1 MRSGQALSHIRR
13 RRISLRL
20 KWAREQNAE
29 EEMADYKTMEIR
41 GFFRS
46 HSHLP
51 IWEAMQK
58 AGIWEQVGLKVSF
71 EFCDSS
77 EAAEKAL
84 FSGDIDF
91 VSGNHISPYLLVR
104 RGKPI
109 VSLTSPSN
117 SVDDRLVT
125 RFPVKAVS
133 ELKGKRIGD
142 TTLVDSIG
150 GYHHPRG
157 NHMLYVMRGGLR
169 LDEVEFVE
177 LTESN
182 NEFRA
187 MQLDV
192 LKSGKVDGIF
202 VTGSTDKFEQAGLH
216 VLSLDR
222 LPMINGPTLTTT
234 LTTLEAKE
242 GLAERLVK
250 AQVLGIHFARTR
262 RGETEQIL
270 EGLRRRVPECKNV
283 NYRSVA
289 KLLPKPYP
297 DHEAVANAYKL
308 CCMKNPEAEEQ
319 SPMALW
325 DLHYLRA
332 LDNSG
337 YINKLY
343 T

>member
-1 MRSGQALSHIRR
+1 MKMGEYEPL
-13 RRISLRL
+13 
-20 KWAREQNAE
+20 
-29 EEMADYKTMEIR
+29 EIR
-41 GFFRS
+41 AYFRS

-51 IWEAMQK
+51 IGEVMDK
-58 AGIWEQVGLKVSF
+58 AGIWKQVGLKVSF

-77 EAAEKAL
+77 SAAEKAL
-84 FSGDIDF
+84 FDGSVDF

-117 SVDDRLVT
+117 SVNDKLVT
-125 RFPVKAVS
+125 RSPVKDVS
-133 ELKGKRIGD
+133 VLRGKRIGD

-169 LDEVEFVE
+169 LDEVEWVE

-182 NEFRA
+182 KEFQA
-187 MQLDV
+187 MQFEV
-192 LKSGKVDGIF
+192 LKSGKIDAIF
-202 VTGSTDKFEQAGLH
+202 VTGNTDKFEQAGLH

-222 LPMINGPTLTTT
+222 LPMINGPTLTST
-234 LTTLEAKE
+234 LTTLQKKE

-250 AQVLGIHFARTR
+250 AQVMGIHFARTR
-262 RGETEQIL
+262 RGETENIL
-270 EGLRRRVPECKNV
+270 EGLRQRVPEAKNV
-283 NYRSVA
+283 AYRSVA

-308 CCMKNPEAEEQ
+308 CCLKSPEAEEM

-325 DLHYLRA
+325 DLHYLRE
-332 LDNSG
+332 LDNSEF
-337 YINKLY
+337 IDALY
-343 T
+343 ANN

>member
-1 MRSGQALSHIRR
+1 MSEYEPL
-13 RRISLRL
+13 
-20 KWAREQNAE
+20 
-29 EEMADYKTMEIR
+29 EIR
-41 GFFRS
+41 GFYRS

-51 IWEAMQK
+51 IWEVMDK
-58 AGIWEQVGLKVSF
+58 AGIWEQVRLKVSF

-77 EAAEKAL
+77 SAAEKAL
-84 FSGDIDF
+84 FGGDIDF

-109 VSLTSPSN
+109 VCLASPSN
-117 SVDDRLVT
+117 TVNDRLVT
-125 RFPVKAVS
+125 RFPVEKIS
-133 ELKGKRIGD
+133 ELRGKRIGD

-169 LDEVEFVE
+169 LDEVEWVE

-187 MQLDV
+187 MQMDV
-192 LKSGKVDGIF
+192 LKSGKVDAIF
-202 VTGSTDKFEQAGLH
+202 VTGNTEKFEQAGLH

-222 LPMINGPTLTTT
+222 LRMVNGPTLTST
-234 LTTLEAKE
+234 LTTLEKKT
-242 GLAERLVK
+242 GLAQRLVK
-250 AQVLGIHFARTR
+250 AQVMGIHFARTR
-262 RGETEQIL
+262 RGETERIL
-270 EGLRRRVPECKNV
+270 EGLRARVPECKNV

-308 CCMKNPEAEEQ
+308 CCLKDPEAEEM

-325 DLHYLRA
+325 DLHYLRELDHSGFIDA
-332 LDNSG
+332 LYGSN
-337 YINKLY
+337 
-343 T
+343 

>member
-1 MRSGQALSHIRR
+1 M
-13 RRISLRL
+13 
-20 KWAREQNAE
+20 AE
-29 EEMADYKTMEIR
+29 YEPLEIR
-41 GFFRS
+41 GFYRS

-51 IWEAMQK
+51 IWEVMDK
-58 AGIWEQVGLKVSF
+58 AGIWERVGLKVTF

-77 EAAEKAL
+77 SAAEKAL
-84 FSGDIDF
+84 FDGSVDF

-117 SVDDRLVT
+117 SVNDRLVA
-125 RFPVKAVS
+125 RFPIEQIS
-133 ELKGKRIGD
+133 ELRGKRIGD

-169 LDEVEFVE
+169 LDEVAWVE

-182 NEFRA
+182 KEFHA
-187 MQLDV
+187 IQLDV
-192 LKSGKVDGIF
+192 VKAGKVDAIF
-202 VTGSTDKFEQAGLH
+202 VTGNTDKFEQAGLH
-216 VLSLDR
+216 VLPLDR
-222 LPMINGPTLTTT
+222 LPMINGPTLTST
-234 LTTLEAKE
+234 LTTLQKKE

-250 AQVLGIHFARTR
+250 AQVMGIHFARTR
-262 RGETEQIL
+262 RGETENIL
-270 EGLRRRVPECKNV
+270 EGLRQRVPEAKNV
-283 NYRSVA
+283 AYRSVA

-297 DHEAVANAYKL
+297 DHEGMANAYRL
-308 CCMKNPEAEEQ
+308 CCLKSPETEEM

-337 YINKLY
+337 FIDKLY
-343 T
+343 A

>member
-1 MRSGQALSHIRR
+1 M
-13 RRISLRL
+13 
-20 KWAREQNAE
+20 
-29 EEMADYKTMEIR
+29 D
-41 GFFRS
+41 
-46 HSHLP
+46 
-51 IWEAMQK
+51 K

-84 FSGDIDF
+84 FSGDVDF

-109 VSLTSPSN
+109 VSLSSPSN
-117 SVDDRLVT
+117 SVNDRLVT
-125 RFPVKAVS
+125 RLPVKAVA

-142 TTLVDSIG
+142 TTLMDSIG

-187 MQLDV
+187 MQMDV
-192 LKSGKVDGIF
+192 LKSKKVDAIF
-202 VTGSTDKFEQAGLH
+202 VTGNTDHFEQAGMH
-216 VLSLDR
+216 VLQLDQ
-222 LPMINGPTLTTT
+222 LSMINGPTLTST
-234 LTTLEAKE
+234 LTTLQNKE
-242 GLAERLVK
+242 SLAERLVK
-250 AQVLGIHFARTR
+250 AQVMGIYFARTR
-262 RGETEQIL
+262 RGETEKIL

-283 NYRSVA
+283 NYRSVS
-289 KLLPKPYP
+289 KFLPKPYP

-308 CCMKNPEAEEQ
+308 CCLKSPETEEL

-325 DLHYLRA
+325 DLHYLRE

-337 YINKLY
+337 FIDALY
-343 T
+343 ARS